1 MNANLFWKE
10 IKRNRVRFLLW
21 ALMIAVCIVFTVAL
35 VPTMAGEIKL
45 QIFLAAFPKEIT
57 AAFGID
63 PANFTNPLGLYVTY
77 YVFYALLFGGIYAVS
92 MGMEIIAKEE
102 SRKTAE
108 FLLTRPLT
116 RDEVVAAKVLAVLTY
131 VFALNVM
138 MALLS
143 WGSLLLFIKQPIDQ
157 AAFWVLSAYSLL
169 LNLAFAALGLFL
181 SLLVR
186 RGRATMALGIVVV
199 LGAYFLDV
207 FSKAST
213 QAAPF
218 GWLSPFHYVDSEVL
232 RPGYS
237 LEWWRV
243 LTLVAVT
250 ALFILLTFLR
260 YRRKDI
266 LV

>member
-21 ALMIAVCIVFTVAL
+21 ALMIAAFIVLTIAL
-35 VPTMAGEIKL
+35 IPSMATEAKL
-45 QIFLAAFPKEIT
+45 QVFLAAFPKDIA

-77 YVFYALLFGGIYAVS
+77 YTFYALLFAGIYAVS
-92 MGMEIIAKEE
+92 LGMEIIAKEE

-116 RDEVVAAKVLAVLTY
+116 RDEVVAAKVVAVLAF
-131 VFALNVM
+131 VFALNVV

-143 WGSLLLFIKQPIDQ
+143 WGSLRLFISQPINQ
-157 AAFWVLSAYSLL
+157 AAFWVLSVYSLL
-169 LNLAFAALGLFL
+169 LNLAFAALGFFL

-186 RGRATMALGIVVV
+186 RGRATMALGVAVV

-207 FSKAST
+207 FSKASP

-232 RPGYS
+232 RPGYG

-243 LTLVAVT
+243 LVLAGVI
-250 ALFILLTFLR
+250 ALFVLLTFLR

-266 LV
+266 LI

>member
-1 MNANLFWKE
+1 MNANLFRKE

-21 ALMIAVCIVFTVAL
+21 AVMIAAFIIFTIAL
-35 VPTMAGEIKL
+35 IPTMAMEVKL
-45 QIFLAAFPKEIT
+45 QVFLDALPQGIT

-63 PANFTNPLGLYVTY
+63 AANFTNPLGIYVIY
-77 YVFYALLFGGIYAVS
+77 HVFYALLFGGIFAVS
-92 MGMEIIAKEE
+92 LGMEIIAKEE
-102 SRKTAE
+102 GRRTAE

-116 RDEVVAAKVLAVLTY
+116 RDEVVAAKVVAALVY
-131 VFALNVM
+131 VFALNIV
-138 MALLS
+138 MALMS
-143 WGSLLLFIKQPIDQ
+143 WGSLRLFISQPIDQ
-157 AAFWVLSAYSLL
+157 AAFWVLSSYSLL
-169 LNLAFAALGLFL
+169 LNLAFAALGFFL

-186 RGRATMALGIVVV
+186 RGRVTMALGVAVV

-232 RPGYS
+232 RPGYG

-243 LTLVAVT
+243 LILVGVT
-250 ALFILLTFLR
+250 AVFILVTFLR

-266 LV
+266 LI